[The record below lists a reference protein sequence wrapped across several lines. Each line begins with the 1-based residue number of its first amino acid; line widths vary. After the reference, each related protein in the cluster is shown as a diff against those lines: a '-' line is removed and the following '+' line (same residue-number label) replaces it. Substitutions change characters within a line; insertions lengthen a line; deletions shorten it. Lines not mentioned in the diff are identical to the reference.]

1 MKELKREE
9 GVSKIVLVIVA
20 VVLLVAVRIL
30 LKVTVMDD
38 ATDIIQSANY
48 SKFSSNVLEVE
59 NAITVKKREIK
70 DLELSRGSEITD
82 AQIYNYIAKGG
93 TSEADFLEDAQV
105 PDYTIIDESADLE
118 IELPEIKV
126 YYTSK
131 NEGEKVTYAVTKDGD
146 VFIWPPYEYD
156 NEYYVNIATTV
167 DRELAGKK
175 GEFTIKI
182 SEKDIKIKTDES
194 GKLINE

>member
-1 MKELKREE
+1 MKILKKED
-9 GVSKIVLVIVA
+9 GISLI
-20 VVLLVAVRIL
+20 
-30 LKVTVMDD
+30 VTVIAVMIVVAEAMVFDD
-38 ATDIIQSANY
+38 STKTIERASY
-48 SKFSSNVLEVE
+48 SKFVSNIGEVRD
-59 NAITVKKREIK
+59 AIQVKKTEVK
-70 DLELSRGSEITD
+70 NNEMSEGSVVTN
-82 AQIYNYIAKGG
+82 AQVYNYIAKGG
-93 TSEADFLEDAQV
+93 KSKEDFLEDTQV
-105 PDYTIIDESADLE
+105 PDYTVIEENAD
-118 IELPEIKV
+118 IGTKLPEIKV

-167 DRELAGKK
+167 DKELAGKK